1 MTGKP
6 TIEAYRQRL
15 LEGGGFEA
23 VRAQRGSGKLTA
35 RERVDRILDAG
46 SFVETDVFL
55 KTAGASGEDVPAE
68 GVVAGFGLAGGR
80 PVYLY
85 AQDYT
90 VMAGSV
96 GKANAAKI
104 VKIVDLAMKTGVPVV
119 SVLDSAGARIE
130 EGVAALEGYAGV
142 YGRCALA
149 SGVVPQIA
157 VVCGP
162 CVGAAAVAAAMADFV
177 FAVDG
182 MSAMLSA
189 GPQVL
194 EASGGRDVLK
204 NAPAV
209 NRSAGL
215 VHFAYPDEASC
226 FRAVKKLLSLLP
238 ANNLEDAPPH
248 VGSDDMN
255 RTAPQLNGYDETR
268 DMAGVLSAVADGGD
282 FMESMAGYGPSI
294 ITGIARLN
302 GRAVGV
308 VASNPAAGDGRVGG
322 AEADKAARFVAV
334 CDAFNLPVVTF
345 LDTPGLAVSM
355 DEERSGLVRR
365 CAGMAAAYA
374 QASVPKITV
383 VAGRA
388 VGCGWLLAGGR
399 AAADMVYAWP
409 GAVIAPMDPAAA
421 ALIVYRD
428 DIAAAA
434 DVIAA
439 KADCAGKYAR
449 EDAGA
454 LAAARAGIVDDVF
467 DPESTRPMLAA
478 ALEMLCSKR
487 ENRLP
492 RKRAT
497 V

>member
-1 MTGKP
+1 MWKP
-6 TIEAYRQRL
+6 TC
-15 LEGGGFEA
+15 
-23 VRAQRGSGKLTA
+23 
-35 RERVDRILDAG
+35 
-46 SFVETDVFL
+46 FL
-55 KTAGASGEDVPAE
+55 NTAGAAGGDAPAE
-68 GVVAGFGLAGGR
+68 GGVAGFGVIGGG

-85 AQDYT
+85 AQDHT

-104 VKIVDLAMKTGVPVV
+104 VKIIDLAMKTGVPVV
-119 SVLDSAGARIE
+119 SVMASAGARIE

-162 CVGAAAVAAAMADFV
+162 CVGAAAIAAAMADFV
-177 FAVDG
+177 FSVDG
-182 MSAMLSA
+182 MGVLYTA

-194 EASGGRDVLK
+194 EASGGRDALK
-204 NAPAV
+204 NAPTV

-226 FRAVKKLLSLLP
+226 FSAVKKLLSLLP
-238 ANNLEDAPPH
+238 ANNLEDAPED
-248 VGSDDMN
+248 GSDDMN
-255 RTAPQLNGYDETR
+255 RTAPQLNDYPQTR

-294 ITGIARLN
+294 ITGVARLN
-302 GRAVGV
+302 GRPVGV
-308 VASNPAAGDGRVGG
+308 VASNPAIEDGRVGG
-322 AEADKAARFVAV
+322 AAADKVARFVSV
-334 CDAFNLPVVTF
+334 CDAFNLPVITF

-374 QASVPKITV
+374 HASVPKITV

-409 GAVIAPMDPAAA
+409 GAVIAPMDPSAA

-428 DIAAAA
+428 DIAASA
-434 DVIAA
+434 DVLAA
-439 KADCAGKYAR
+439 KAEFAGKYAR
-449 EDAGA
+449 EDASA
-454 LAAARAGIVDDVF
+454 LAAARAGIADDVF

-478 ALEMLCSKR
+478 ALEILCSKR
-487 ENRLP
+487 ENRPP
-492 RKRAT
+492 RKPAT